1 MTISRSINTTNQYIK
16 VAKVKAENFLIEK
29 LIIVQENINQTI
41 KSNQTYLVYHL
52 NSENYKTFNNM
63 FFTTQLVSKVVPKH
77 SLKLF
82 S

>member
-52 NSENYKTFNNM
+52 NFWE
-63 FFTTQLVSKVVPKH
+63 L
-77 SLKLF
+77 
-82 S
+82 